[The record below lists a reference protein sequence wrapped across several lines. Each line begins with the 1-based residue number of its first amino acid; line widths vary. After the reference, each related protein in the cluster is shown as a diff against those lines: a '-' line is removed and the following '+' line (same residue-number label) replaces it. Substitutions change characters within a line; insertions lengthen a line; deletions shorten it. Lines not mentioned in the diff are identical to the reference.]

1 MVTDLSN
8 VSTAELQAELSR
20 RTGVKSYVFGPE
32 DNVLIA
38 DSNGVLLD
46 DNGPMIVTINV
57 D

>member
-1 MVTDLSN
+1 MITDLSN

-20 RTGVKSYVFGPE
+20 RTGVKSYVLGPE

-38 DSNGVLLD
+38 DGLGVLLD
-46 DNGPMIVTINV
+46 DYGPMVVTINV